1 MKELW
6 HAAVA
11 VASIADSIA
20 LHVRIDMQTEGSG
33 GVSLTFCDLSKIISR
48 KYTMSEITFM
58 MRISS

>member
-1 MKELW
+1 MKVLW
-6 HAAVA
+6 HEAVA

-20 LHVRIDMQTEGSG
+20 LHVRIDMPTEGSG

-58 MRISS
+58 LRISS